1 MQDKISHISITLALQ
16 KAEKV
21 EKQNWLEKDKFLTDL
36 DTMKH
41 KMRQIKGQYELNQ
54 VSSRLILTSF
64 FTTGN
69 QMFNWVTY
77 SIYIHVVLQ
86 KSLEQV

>member
-1 MQDKISHISITLALQ
+1 MQDKISCISITPALQ

-21 EKQNWLEKDKFLTDL
+21 EKQNWLEKDKILADL

-41 KMRQIKGQYELNQ
+41 KMRLLKGQYGFNQ

-64 FTTGN
+64 FFFTIGN

-77 SIYIHVVLQ
+77 SIHTYM
-86 KSLEQV
+86 